1 MPKCAPGG
9 HVMTQEYHH
18 GFKTLGPRA
27 AQLVTELNEQHYTT
41 FTIPDVVR
49 ITSLGSAS
57 ARSLIRKAEERGLV
71 TRLRPGLF
79 NLVPFEL
86 GRAKSHVENPY
97 LIARELVGGKD
108 YFISHGSAFEL
119 HRMVTQPQLKITVS
133 AVKRIRPQTVGGYTY
148 RFVQIADD
156 EMFGVTKH
164 WITKQE
170 SVAISDRERSI
181 VDALRNPGL
190 LGGITEIAKGLWM
203 TRDMLDVQRVI
214 TYAIRLDIGV
224 VQRRLGYLLELY
236 GLADAATL
244 TQLQKRLTAGYQ
256 RLDPLFPAKGRRTAR
271 WRLQIN
277 IDPEELDT
285 VRYS

>member
-1 MPKCAPGG
+1 
-9 HVMTQEYHH
+9 MTQEYHQ

-27 AQLVTELNEQHYTT
+27 AQLVTELNEQRHTT
-41 FTIPDVVR
+41 FTIADVVR
-49 ITSLGSAS
+49 ITSLAPAS

-97 LIARELVGGKD
+97 LIARELVGRQD

-133 AVKRIRPQTVGGYTY
+133 TIKRVRPQTVGGYAY
-148 RFVQIADD
+148 HFVQVADD

-170 SVAISDRERSI
+170 SIAISDRERSI
-181 VDALRNPGL
+181 VDALRSPGL

-203 TRDMLDVQRVI
+203 TRDLLDVRRVI
-214 TYAIRLDIGV
+214 AYAIRLDIGA

-244 TQLQKRLTAGYQ
+244 VPLQERLTSGYQ
-256 RLDPLFPAKGRRTAR
+256 RLDPIFPAEGRRTAR
-271 WRLQIN
+271 WRLQLN
-277 IDPEELDT
+277 IDPQELDT